1 VNGAAGKVYLLTDLP
16 EEQLQRV
23 GCLQLGRLELPDK
36 LVSSGAASSPYHA
49 LFCLAGAG
57 SGAAQMKSRNN
68 LLRQSL
74 L

>member
-1 VNGAAGKVYLLTDLP
+1 VDGPAGKVYLLTDLT
-16 EEQLQRV
+16 EDQLQRV

-36 LVSSGAASSPYHA
+36 LVSSGVASSPYQA
-49 LFCLAGAG
+49 LFCLAGGG